1 MQHRSRNPFFV
12 VAAAAVTALACAT
25 QPQPV
30 VTTTTTTSSGGDVA
44 SASSGMWMDSTG
56 GTWMDA
62 NGGFYRGRGGAAIGL
77 GAADVASMS
86 NANIVAHLAT
96 GDSLEVALS
105 QAGAAR
111 AQNQAVR
118 DFAQRMVSEHSQHM
132 QMGQQMAAQ
141 AGIAPSPLPADTT
154 DVAMAT
160 NVMTRLSNVPAGAN
174 YDRQLMRAEVMMH
187 QHMLHELTMVQ
198 PQASG
203 AARQLVDQ
211 TIPVVQQHLTD
222 ARAIWQ
228 QVGGNAN
235 GNGMRGGRGGRGTNG
250 ANGSNRPNG
259 SNGSNPNG
267 SPSNPNGTP
276 GSSTPSSTSPRTR

>member
-1 MQHRSRNPFFV
+1 MQHRSSKPFFV
-12 VAAAAVTALACAT
+12 LATAAVTAVACAT

-30 VTTTTTTSSGGDVA
+30 ITTTSSSGEVA
-44 SASSGMWMDSTG
+44 ATTTSPGMWTDSAG

-77 GAADVASMS
+77 GPTDVAAMS

-96 GDSLEVALS
+96 GDSLEIALS

-118 DFAQRMVSEHSQHM
+118 DFAQRMVTEHSQHM

-141 AGIAPSPLPADTT
+141 AGIAPSPLPADTA

-160 NVMTRLSNVPAGAN
+160 NVMNRLSSAQAGAN

-187 QHMLHELTMVQ
+187 QHMLHELNLVQ
-198 PQASG
+198 PQSSG

-211 TIPVVQQHLTD
+211 TIPVVQQHLND
-222 ARAIWQ
+222 ARRIWQ
-228 QVGGNAN
+228 QVGGGDNA
-235 GNGMRGGRGGRGTNG
+235 GMRNGRGGRGTNG
-250 ANGSNRPNG
+250 TNGTNG
-259 SNGSNPNG
+259 SNGSTPNG
-267 SPSNPNGTP
+267 SPS
-276 GSSTPSSTSPRTR
+276 SSPSSTNP